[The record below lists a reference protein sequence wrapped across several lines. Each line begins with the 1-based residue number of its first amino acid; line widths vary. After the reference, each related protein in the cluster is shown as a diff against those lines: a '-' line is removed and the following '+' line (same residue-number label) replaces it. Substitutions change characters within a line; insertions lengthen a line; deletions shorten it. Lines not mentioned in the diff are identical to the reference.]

1 MSIRYLPGLM
11 AVCILAGCATDP
23 QSHDVL
29 QSVAAEMGGLEQIGA
44 VNSIVRQGSGSR
56 TLIGQV
62 TNPGDAP
69 SAAQITNYTEA
80 VDLGGGRALVEY
92 DMVFGEFQQHRR
104 EVLTEHGTG
113 ADATPVGYQV
123 AGENGSVVSAGG
135 LMSFSAF
142 DTPAMLLD
150 RSILSIV
157 YAGVE
162 ETVTSTRPSLPSE
175 FNGVPSRRVEFSYKG
190 AATGLFVDDETGL
203 VVGIEVMETDPF
215 LGDVSVEY
223 TLGDYREVGGFQVPH
238 HMRIVKDGTEVV
250 NMQYDSI
257 EINGSLPEGD
267 FAIPGEMAEDAE
279 TASAD
284 LFTPLELVRISA
296 GVYHAVGSSYNS
308 LVVEFPDHL
317 VVVEAPSSEVQAD
330 MLNRALR
337 DEFRL
342 KSVEY
347 VVATHPHPD
356 HVGGIRK
363 FASLG
368 ATILTEERHA
378 GTIRN
383 LIEARHG
390 YNQDALHL
398 AMNTGRGE
406 GVGVVETFEGSH
418 ELTDGNRTLMLYA
431 IETPH
436 VMPMVVAY
444 LPRERTLFESD
455 LYSPGAPAATPDAEA
470 LLDAI
475 TALELDVDTILGGH
489 GGRADIEELQGAF
502 EEETEE
508 PDGN

>member
-1 MSIRYLPGLM
+1 MSIRYLAGLM
-11 AVCILAGCATDP
+11 AVCILAGCGTDP

-29 QSVAAEMGGLEQIGA
+29 QAVAAEMGGLEQIEG
-44 VNSIVRQGSGSR
+44 VNSIVRRGSGSR

-62 TNPGDAP
+62 SNPGDTP
-69 SAAQITNYTEA
+69 SAAQITNYTEV
-80 VDLGGGRALVEY
+80 VDLGGGRALFEY
-92 DMVFGEFQQHRR
+92 DMVFGEFRQHRR
-104 EVLTEHGTG
+104 EVLTDYGTG
-113 ADATPVGYQV
+113 ADATPVGYQI

-135 LMSFSAF
+135 LMSFAAF
-142 DTPAMLLD
+142 DTPAMLLN

-157 YAGVE
+157 YSGVE
-162 ETVTSTRPSLPSE
+162 ETVTSTRPSLPRE
-175 FNGVPSRRVEFSYKG
+175 FNGVACRRVEFSYQG
-190 AATGLFVDDETGL
+190 SATSLFVDDETGL

-215 LGDVSVEY
+215 LGDVAVEY
-223 TLGDYREVGGFQVPH
+223 TLGDYRDVGGLQLPH
-238 HMRIVKDGTEVV
+238 HMRIVKDGTEVAD
-250 NMQYDSI
+250 MQYDSI

-267 FAIPGEMAEDAE
+267 FAIPEEMAEDAE
-279 TASAD
+279 TASVD
-284 LFTPLELVRISA
+284 LFTPLELVRLSA
-296 GVYHAVGSSYNS
+296 GVYHAVGTSYNS
-308 LVVEFPDHL
+308 LVVEFPDYL
-317 VVVEAPSSEVQAD
+317 VVVEAPFNEVQAD

-378 GTIRN
+378 DTIRS

-390 YNQDALHL
+390 YNQDALHM
-398 AMNTGRGE
+398 AMNMGG
-406 GVGVVETFEGSH
+406 GGNVGGVETFQGSH

-502 EEETEE
+502 EEAEE